1 MKRGIVLACL
11 GLVVLVGCSQSPRP
25 EGVVQRWLVSLNQ
38 GSAGRPG
45 QWADAGV
52 TTTVA
57 PWWPAEPDHIDEM
70 DVGTANGQAVPFR
83 IETTDGTVTSGV
95 ATVGTRATSDGSEPY
110 VASVS
115 LGDVPV
121 EAHKVGG
128 LSSAELA
135 AAAVVGIVL
144 ALAAVGVLTLVRR
157 SAART

>member
-1 MKRGIVLACL
+1 MKRAIVLACV
-11 GLVVLVGCSQSPRP
+11 GLVALAGCSQPPRP

-38 GSAGRPG
+38 GSAGRPER
-45 QWADAGV
+45 WADAGV
-52 TTTVA
+52 TSTVA

-70 DVGTANGQAVPFR
+70 DVGAANGGAVPFR

-121 EAHKVGG
+121 EAPEVGG
-128 LSSAELA
+128 LSAAELGA
-135 AAAVVGIVL
+135 AAGVGIALV
-144 ALAAVGVLTLVRR
+144 LAAVGVLTLVRR
-157 SAART
+157 SAARA